1 MKQDGAVTTTN
12 IKIGPVL
19 YVTLIFLTSALA
31 FPGIYDLFFEPNET
45 SGFLFIFS
53 IPAIFVFSLL
63 SLLVRPQY
71 QQWQD
76 RGKAWAFLL
85 GNALVVWVAGLCFT
99 YVGLMLT

>member
-19 YVTLIFLTSALA
+19 YVALIFLTSALA

-71 QQWQD
+71 LQWQD